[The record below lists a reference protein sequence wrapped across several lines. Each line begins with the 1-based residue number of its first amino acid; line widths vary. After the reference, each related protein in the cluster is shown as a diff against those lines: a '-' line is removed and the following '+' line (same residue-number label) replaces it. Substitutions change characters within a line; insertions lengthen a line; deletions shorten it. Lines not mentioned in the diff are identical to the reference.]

1 MRSGMPFVKLSDN
14 ILCENKSIQA
24 LLKNLDDKTPVFNQ
38 LENLYKSYN
47 DKIEEYIFK
56 YLKEISETYANFNS
70 FIHEVSLL
78 KESVALDKRA
88 DRITLMT
95 LHSSKGLEF
104 KNVFIVGLEDGIL
117 PYYKAVSSDEI
128 EEERRLLYVG
138 MTRAKQQLFLSR
150 ALSRFK
156 FGKKEKCEISPFL
169 SRIEESLLMMFKYE
183 REKQETVHS
192 AKLSLF

>member
-38 LENLYKSYN
+38 LENLYESYN

-117 PYYKAVSSDEI
+117 HYYKAVSSDEI
-128 EEERRLLYVG
+128 EE
-138 MTRAKQQLFLSR
+138 
-150 ALSRFK
+150 
-156 FGKKEKCEISPFL
+156 
-169 SRIEESLLMMFKYE
+169 
-183 REKQETVHS
+183 
-192 AKLSLF
+192 

>member
-117 PYYKAVSSDEI
+117 HYYKAVSSDEI
-128 EEERRLLYVG
+128 EE
-138 MTRAKQQLFLSR
+138 
-150 ALSRFK
+150 
-156 FGKKEKCEISPFL
+156 
-169 SRIEESLLMMFKYE
+169 
-183 REKQETVHS
+183 
-192 AKLSLF
+192 

>member
-38 LENLYKSYN
+38 QENLYESYN

-56 YLKEISETYANFNS
+56 YLKGISETYTNSNS

-78 KESVALDKRA
+78 KESDALDKRA

-117 PYYKAVSSDEI
+117 HYYKAVSSDEI
-128 EEERRLLYVG
+128 EE
-138 MTRAKQQLFLSR
+138 
-150 ALSRFK
+150 
-156 FGKKEKCEISPFL
+156 
-169 SRIEESLLMMFKYE
+169 
-183 REKQETVHS
+183 
-192 AKLSLF
+192 

>member
-38 LENLYKSYN
+38 LENLYESYN
-47 DKIEEYIFK
+47 DKIEEYIFR
-56 YLKEISETYANFNS
+56 YLKEISETYTNSNS

-117 PYYKAVSSDEI
+117 HYYKAVSSDEI
-128 EEERRLLYVG
+128 EE
-138 MTRAKQQLFLSR
+138 
-150 ALSRFK
+150 
-156 FGKKEKCEISPFL
+156 
-169 SRIEESLLMMFKYE
+169 
-183 REKQETVHS
+183 
-192 AKLSLF
+192 

>member
-38 LENLYKSYN
+38 QENLYESYN

-78 KESVALDKRA
+78 KESDALDKRA

-104 KNVFIVGLEDGIL
+104 KDVFIVGLEDGIL
-117 PYYKAVSSDEI
+117 HYYKAVSSDEI
-128 EEERRLLYVG
+128 EE
-138 MTRAKQQLFLSR
+138 
-150 ALSRFK
+150 
-156 FGKKEKCEISPFL
+156 
-169 SRIEESLLMMFKYE
+169 
-183 REKQETVHS
+183 
-192 AKLSLF
+192 

>member
-78 KESVALDKRA
+78 KESDALDKRA

-117 PYYKAVSSDEI
+117 HYYKAVSSDEI
-128 EEERRLLYVG
+128 EE
-138 MTRAKQQLFLSR
+138 
-150 ALSRFK
+150 
-156 FGKKEKCEISPFL
+156 
-169 SRIEESLLMMFKYE
+169 
-183 REKQETVHS
+183 
-192 AKLSLF
+192 

>member
-14 ILCENKSIQA
+14 LLCENKSIQA

-78 KESVALDKRA
+78 KESDALDKRA

-117 PYYKAVSSDEI
+117 HYYKAVSSDEI
-128 EEERRLLYVG
+128 EE
-138 MTRAKQQLFLSR
+138 
-150 ALSRFK
+150 
-156 FGKKEKCEISPFL
+156 
-169 SRIEESLLMMFKYE
+169 
-183 REKQETVHS
+183 
-192 AKLSLF
+192 

>member
-14 ILCENKSIQA
+14 LLCENKSIQA

-117 PYYKAVSSDEI
+117 HYYKAVSSDEI
-128 EEERRLLYVG
+128 EE
-138 MTRAKQQLFLSR
+138 
-150 ALSRFK
+150 
-156 FGKKEKCEISPFL
+156 
-169 SRIEESLLMMFKYE
+169 
-183 REKQETVHS
+183 
-192 AKLSLF
+192 

>member
-56 YLKEISETYANFNS
+56 YLKEISETYTNSNS

-78 KESVALDKRA
+78 KKSVALDKRA

-104 KNVFIVGLEDGIL
+104 KDVFIVGLEDGIL
-117 PYYKAVSSDEI
+117 HYYKAVSSDEI
-128 EEERRLLYVG
+128 EE
-138 MTRAKQQLFLSR
+138 
-150 ALSRFK
+150 
-156 FGKKEKCEISPFL
+156 
-169 SRIEESLLMMFKYE
+169 
-183 REKQETVHS
+183 
-192 AKLSLF
+192 

>member
-14 ILCENKSIQA
+14 LLCENKSIQA

-38 LENLYKSYN
+38 LENLYESYN
-47 DKIEEYIFK
+47 DKIEEYIFR
-56 YLKEISETYANFNS
+56 YLKEISETYTNSNS

-117 PYYKAVSSDEI
+117 HYYKAVSSDEI
-128 EEERRLLYVG
+128 EE
-138 MTRAKQQLFLSR
+138 
-150 ALSRFK
+150 
-156 FGKKEKCEISPFL
+156 
-169 SRIEESLLMMFKYE
+169 
-183 REKQETVHS
+183 
-192 AKLSLF
+192 

>member
-104 KNVFIVGLEDGIL
+104 KDVFIVGLEDGIL
-117 PYYKAVSSDEI
+117 HYYKAVSSDEI
-128 EEERRLLYVG
+128 EE
-138 MTRAKQQLFLSR
+138 
-150 ALSRFK
+150 
-156 FGKKEKCEISPFL
+156 
-169 SRIEESLLMMFKYE
+169 
-183 REKQETVHS
+183 
-192 AKLSLF
+192 

>member
-56 YLKEISETYANFNS
+56 YLKEISETYTNSNS
-70 FIHEVSLL
+70 FIHKVSLL
-78 KESVALDKRA
+78 KESDALDKRT

-104 KNVFIVGLEDGIL
+104 KNVFIVGLEDRIL
-117 PYYKAVSSDEI
+117 HYYKAVSSDEI
-128 EEERRLLYVG
+128 EE
-138 MTRAKQQLFLSR
+138 
-150 ALSRFK
+150 
-156 FGKKEKCEISPFL
+156 
-169 SRIEESLLMMFKYE
+169 
-183 REKQETVHS
+183 
-192 AKLSLF
+192 